1 MTAEMITDNSDEI
14 LDEEDNSDE
23 IGDGVDDVHGDEG
36 QPSEEGEH
44 TPESSDEFWH
54 GNPEELPE
62 ELRPAY
68 KSMQRAFTKKMQR
81 ASSLEDRYISSIDA
95 ANAAV
100 LARAKEL
107 NQAELP
113 ATKEEEIPPD
123 LADGSNPQDVIA
135 YYVKQEVERQIKE
148 SGVDQISKEMQP
160 VAQRERVVSAYRSFA
175 DENPKLDHTQL
186 APLTGQVIDA
196 DDELSDLASVN
207 PAAAIRLASRIAR
220 AELAVTTAKA
230 KTKKKRQAAP
240 VSARS
245 GTVIRRKPESMLEAA
260 TRALKEAG
268 FPSDSF

>member
-1 MTAEMITDNSDEI
+1 MTAEMITDNSDET
-14 LDEEDNSDE
+14 LAEEGNSEE

-36 QPSEEGEH
+36 QHSEEAEH
-44 TPESSDEFWH
+44 APESSDEFWH
-54 GNPEELPE
+54 GNPEDLPE
-62 ELRPAY
+62 ELRPVY

-81 ASSLEDRYISSIDA
+81 ASALEDKYFSSIDA
-95 ANAAV
+95 ANSAV

-107 NQAELP
+107 NHSDPP
-113 ATKEEEIPPD
+113 ATKEEETPPD
-123 LADGSNPQDVIA
+123 IADGAKPQDVIA
-135 YYVKQEVERQIKE
+135 YYVQKEVERQIKD
-148 SGVDQISKEMQP
+148 SGVDRISKEMQP

-175 DENPKLDHTQL
+175 GENPKLDHTRL

-196 DDELSDLASVN
+196 DDELSDLASNN

-245 GTVIRRKPESMLEAA
+245 GTVVRRKPETMLEAA

-268 FPSDSF
+268 VPTDSF